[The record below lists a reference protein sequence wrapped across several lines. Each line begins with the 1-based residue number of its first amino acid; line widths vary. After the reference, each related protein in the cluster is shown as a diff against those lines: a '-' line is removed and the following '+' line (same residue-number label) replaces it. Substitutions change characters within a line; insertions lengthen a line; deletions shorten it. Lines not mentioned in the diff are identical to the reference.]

1 MDATTGSS
9 KALIGLSP
17 GDKLTFTLVEQK
29 SSKAT
34 MQVNNVSGQRI
45 IFKVK
50 TRRPKWWQVWPVQ
63 QMLDAGQAAEVQIT
77 LAEAECTRFY
87 RDRTTPVDPKYRLFL
102 VQSRVVTNA
111 EFEATMALSRE
122 KRNEAIG
129 NLWAPDLCPPALV
142 NIAKLQMDFVYDDG
156 LGGGDS
162 KYLPEAGGVGG
173 VPTSDESISARVDTI
188 RDKLAAK
195 ARWATQEGATGASNG
210 TGEDGGPVDD
220 RAVFQELQALRKRFD
235 AILEY
240 TCHLTQE
247 RDAMA
252 SQIKELKRQQVR
264 SATNKDESEGTEKGE
279 GELSSTDKSPTSGFS
294 LFFLVIISL
303 VAFFLG
309 RFLRGAHE

>member
-1 MDATTGSS
+1 
-9 KALIGLSP
+9 
-17 GDKLTFTLVEQK
+17 
-29 SSKAT
+29 
-34 MQVNNVSGQRI
+34 
-45 IFKVK
+45 
-50 TRRPKWWQVWPVQ
+50 
-63 QMLDAGQAAEVQIT
+63 
-77 LAEAECTRFY
+77 
-87 RDRTTPVDPKYRLFL
+87 
-102 VQSRVVTNA
+102 VQSRVVTDA

-129 NLWAPDLCPPALV
+129 GLWAPELCPPALV

-162 KYLPEAGGVGG
+162 KYLPEGGGVGG
-173 VPTSDESISARVDTI
+173 VPTSEESISARVDTI

-195 ARWATQEGATGASNG
+195 ARWATQEGAAGTSSG
-210 TGEDGGPVDD
+210 TGEDGGPVND

-247 RDAMA
+247 RDVMA

-264 SATNKDESEGTEKGE
+264 RATNTDEPGGGEGGE
-279 GELSSTDKSPTSGFS
+279 GELPLTDKGPTSGFS
-294 LFFLVIISL
+294 LFFLVLISL

-309 RFLRGAHE
+309 RFLRSAHE